1 MRSFTT
7 AGEKAIGTTGFFL
20 FGVLTSIMAVLK
32 LTVITDWSWWRV
44 SLPVAIFVGF
54 NMVYM
59 LVGLIY
65 LSLVKIGERPAEDE
79 TAFLE
84 NHHRIPHDWIPH
96 DWIPH
101 DWISLLFFALF
112 ADNLVRWWE
121 GAEGSYWFWLLSGQI
136 EAVLIFAGLSVAGL
150 FLYWSRIGPTL
161 DGSE

>member
-1 MRSFTT
+1 M
-7 AGEKAIGTTGFFL
+7 AI
-20 FGVLTSIMAVLK
+20 LK

-44 SLPVAIFVGF
+44 SLPTAIFVGF
-54 NMVYM
+54 NMVYI
-59 LVGLIY
+59 LVGFIY
-65 LSLVKIGERPAEDE
+65 LSLVNISERPPEEE
-79 TAFLE
+79 TALVE
-84 NHHRIPHDWIPH
+84 GHHR
-96 DWIPH
+96 IPH

-136 EAVLIFAGLSVAGL
+136 EAVLIFAGLSVADL

>member
-1 MRSFTT
+1 MRSFTAT
-7 AGEKAIGTTGFFL
+7 GEKAIGTTGFLL

-44 SLPVAIFVGF
+44 SLPIAIFVGF
-54 NMVYM
+54 NIVYI

-65 LSLVKIGERPAEDE
+65 LSLVNIRARPAEGE

-84 NHHRIPHDWIPH
+84 NRHR
-96 DWIPH
+96 IPH

-121 GAEGSYWFWLLSGQI
+121 GAEGSYSFRQRGRVS
-136 EAVLIFAGLSVAGL
+136 
-150 FLYWSRIGPTL
+150 
-161 DGSE
+161 